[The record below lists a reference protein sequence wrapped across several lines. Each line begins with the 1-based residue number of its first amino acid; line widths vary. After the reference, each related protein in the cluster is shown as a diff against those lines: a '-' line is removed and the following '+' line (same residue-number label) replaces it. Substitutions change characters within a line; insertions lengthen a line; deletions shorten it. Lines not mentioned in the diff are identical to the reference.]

1 MDLRENGYN
10 GLYGNG
16 HMGKWTWGKMDYM
29 GFWGMDLR
37 ENELQGK
44 IKKGLK
50 GKWTLGKMDL
60 REN

>member
-1 MDLRENGYN
+1 MDLREMDLRENGYN

-37 ENELQGK
+37 EN
-44 IKKGLK
+44 GLK
-50 GKWTLGKMDL
+50 GKLTKWT
-60 REN
+60 